1 MQRVDREFLFAEQVM
16 WGIWLGAALMVMM
29 SVTLIF
35 VFMSGS
41 EDRNIAANMATMMFL
56 GYGLISGAC
65 LMPVASLGVVR
76 LVRRNALIPRLA
88 WPLLVAFVLL
98 GMVQL
103 FMLILPMAR
112 LTPQLDF
119 NIPLADQDGGPLHG
133 VLHKASVYV
142 HWLNVLVLVVW
153 GRTFPPAAIVPNAT
167 EEVEPA

>member
-1 MQRVDREFLFAEQVM
+1 M

-35 VFMSGS
+35 ISDS
-41 EDRNIAANMATMMFL
+41 EDRNIPANMATLMFL

-76 LVRRNALIPRLA
+76 LVRRNTLLPRLA
-88 WPLLVAFVLL
+88 WPLLVIFVIL
-98 GMVQL
+98 GMVQI

-112 LTPQLDF
+112 LTPALDF
-119 NIPLADQDGGPLHG
+119 NTPLADQDGGPLHSL
-133 VLHKASVYV
+133 LHKASVYV

-153 GRTFPPAAIVPNAT
+153 ARTFPPAAVVPTAT